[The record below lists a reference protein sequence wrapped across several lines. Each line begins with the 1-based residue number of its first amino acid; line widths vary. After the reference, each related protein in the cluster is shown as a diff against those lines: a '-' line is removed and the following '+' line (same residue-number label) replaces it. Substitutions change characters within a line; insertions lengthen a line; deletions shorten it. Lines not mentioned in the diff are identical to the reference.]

1 MSSESSEKSRKP
13 TPAGIIRLDTVL
25 AVRPGAEPTRRQ
37 LRPEE
42 LALLDLLDGKRTV
55 GEVLRGSRLSGFVAM
70 RLFRSLYERDLLV
83 AVGSRPAPGA
93 AADGKGGMTQD
104 LTGAIEALAARAR
117 SVDVAEAGASR
128 PTAPGMTP
136 PEGQG
141 QGRGQGQDKE
151 ATQPLPRFMQVAAA
165 APAPAEPAP
174 PQPEPAAP
182 QPVPATPS
190 APITRR
196 RVAEPTVPLT
206 ALSDAAAVPIARPP
220 EESTATTRP
229 FRLGPYEVFTRIAQG
244 GMGSI
249 YLCRRVGPW
258 GFQRLFTL
266 KTVRQHVTMADEAI
280 RSFLRESRIGALV
293 THPNVQ
299 PVLDVGDYDG
309 QPYLLLDYIEGA
321 SLADLMGEGEAVP
334 PAIAVTIVLDALRG
348 LQGVHVQADEHGEP
362 LGVVHCDVSPQNLIV
377 GLDGAT
383 RVTDFGSAR
392 LSGEP
397 PTADARGTPIGKPAY
412 MAPEQLTG
420 EPVDARTD
428 VFSTGVVLWSALT
441 GQRLFAAATYEETAM
456 NVMRKRVPSPSEL
469 GVPPALDAVV
479 HKALAREREGRFAT
493 AEQMRA
499 ELTRV
504 AVAAGLVASAA
515 EVGTWVQRA
524 LGNVLIQRR
533 RNALLAPR
541 PEAEASPRAPAADE
555 PVQQK
560 RATVQLD
567 RDDGD
572 ERGDTVQSA
581 SARGLAIVFGVALA
595 AVLLW
600 SAAGAVKA
608 WFTHGSR
615 PAPAATSP
623 R

>member
-1 MSSESSEKSRKP
+1 
-13 TPAGIIRLDTVL
+13 VL
-25 AVRPGAEPTRRQ
+25 AVRPGAEPARRQ

-70 RLFRSLYERDLLV
+70 RLFRSLYERELLV

-93 AADGKGGMTQD
+93 GPDGKGGMTQD

-136 PEGQG
+136 PET
-141 QGRGQGQDKE
+141 KE
-151 ATQPLPRFMQVAAA
+151 PTQPLPRFMQVAPA
-165 APAPAEPAP
+165 APAAPAAPEPAP
-174 PQPEPAAP
+174 SQPEPAAREQAAP
-182 QPVPATPS
+182 EPVPATPS
-190 APITRR
+190 GRATRR

-206 ALSDAAAVPIARPP
+206 AMTDAGAVPVARPP

-266 KTVRQHVTMADEAI
+266 KTVRQHVTMADEAV

-299 PVLDVGDYDG
+299 PVVDVGDYDG

-321 SLADLMGEGEAVP
+321 SFADLMGEGQPVP

-348 LQGVHVQADEHGEP
+348 LQGVHAQADEHGEP

-383 RVTDFGSAR
+383 RITDFGSAR
-392 LSGEP
+392 LAGEP

-420 EPVDARTD
+420 DPVDARTD
-428 VFSTGVVLWSALT
+428 LFSAGVVLWSALT

-469 GVPPALDAVV
+469 GAPAALDAVV
-479 HKALAREREGRFAT
+479 QKALERERDGRFAS

-524 LGNVLIQRR
+524 LGHVLIQRR

-541 PEAEASPRAPAADE
+541 PETEASSRAPAADQ
-555 PVQQK
+555 PVPQK
-560 RATVQLD
+560 RATMQLD

-572 ERGDTVQSA
+572 DPADQMQSA
-581 SARGLAIVFGVALA
+581 RARGLAIVFGVALA
-595 AVLLW
+595 GVLLW

-608 WFTHGSR
+608 WFTHGAR
-615 PAPAATSP
+615 PVPAATSP
-623 R
+623 QR